1 MRRIARGCLDALDAL
16 AAFSAF
22 AAFARFH
29 RIRFDY
35 PTSRSRQHPFQ
46 MGPQEGD
53 TMKSR
58 KPTRMAAALAFAAVC
73 CTSHAAYAKD
83 SLTLML
89 NYTVN
94 GAVAPF
100 YLGKVKGYYEAEGI
114 DLKLMEGHGSGPT
127 VQAVATHNVDIGYA
141 DFSTMVKVAAMGAP
155 VKAIGVLMQENPT
168 SVVGLADK
176 NIKTPQDI
184 KGKTV
189 AVAPGDASSQLWT
202 MFMNKV
208 GLKDS
213 DFKTITGNPQTT
225 INAVITGQADL
236 LVGFATIPLI
246 SVEQATKK
254 PARAILFADYNVNV
268 ATLSIIARDDMIKD
282 HADLLKR
289 FMRAT
294 AKSVNDSEK
303 DPAAAVD
310 ALLKTLPAAGSRDT
324 MIRTLQATIP
334 FYRTPETE
342 KAPIFHVS
350 AKNIDDSVAA
360 IVQYSKLDPSANV
373 PAKYYTGAFVP

>member
-1 MRRIARGCLDALDAL
+1 
-16 AAFSAF
+16 
-22 AAFARFH
+22 
-29 RIRFDY
+29 
-35 PTSRSRQHPFQ
+35 
-46 MGPQEGD
+46 
-53 TMKSR
+53 
-58 KPTRMAAALAFAAVC
+58 MAVTLAFAAGC
-73 CTSHAAYAKD
+73 CASGAAQAKD
-83 SLTLML
+83 KLTMML

-100 YLGKVKGYYEAEGI
+100 YLGKVKGYYDAEGI
-114 DLKLMEGHGSGPT
+114 DLTLMEGHGSGPT
-127 VQAVATHNVDIGYA
+127 VQAIATHNVDIGYA
-141 DFSTMVKVAAMGAP
+141 DFSTMIKVAAIGAP

-168 SVVGLADK
+168 SVVGLAEK
-176 NIKTPQDI
+176 NIKSPQDI
-184 KGKTV
+184 KGKTI
-189 AVAPGDASSQLWT
+189 AVAPGDASSQLWQ

-246 SVEQATKK
+246 SVELATKK
-254 PARAILFADYNVNV
+254 PAHAVLFADYGVNV
-268 ATLSIIARDDMIKD
+268 ATLSIVARDDTIRD
-282 HADLLKR
+282 NPDLLKR

-294 AKSVNDSEK
+294 AKAVDDSEK

-310 ALLKTLPAAGSRDT
+310 ALLKTLPAAGNRDT
-324 MIRTLQATIP
+324 MIRTLKATIP

-342 KAPIFHVS
+342 HDPIFHVT
-350 AKNIDDSVAA
+350 AKNIADSVAA
-360 IVQYSKLDPSANV
+360 VVKYSKLDKSAND

>member
-1 MRRIARGCLDALDAL
+1 MKQRMITRILG
-16 AAFSAF
+16 
-22 AAFARFH
+22 
-29 RIRFDY
+29 
-35 PTSRSRQHPFQ
+35 
-46 MGPQEGD
+46 
-53 TMKSR
+53 
-58 KPTRMAAALAFAAVC
+58 AALGAIALSCGGQAV
-73 CTSHAAYAKD
+73 AKD
-83 SLTLML
+83 SMTMLL

-100 YLGKVKGYYEAEGI
+100 YLGKLKGYYDAEGI

-141 DFSTMVKVAAMGAP
+141 DFSTLVKVAAMGAP
-155 VKAIGVLMQENPT
+155 VKAIGVLLQENP
-168 SVVGLADK
+168 SAAVGLAEK

-189 AVAPGDASSQLWT
+189 AVAPGDASSQLWA
-202 MFMNKV
+202 MFLNKV

-246 SVEQATKK
+246 SVEIATKK
-254 PARAILFADYNVNV
+254 PARALLFANYNVNV
-268 ATLSIIARDDMIKD
+268 ATLSIIAQNDMIKNNP
-282 HADLLKR
+282 DLLKR

-294 AKSVNDSEK
+294 AKSVAESEK

-310 ALLKTLPAAGSRDT
+310 ALLKIVPGAGSRDT
-324 MIRTLQATIP
+324 MIRTLNATIP

-342 KAPIFHVS
+342 TAPVFHVS
-350 AKNIDDSVAA
+350 AKNITDSVSA
-360 IVQYSKLDPSANV
+360 IVKYSDLDKSANDPSL
-373 PAKYYTGAFVP
+373 YYTSAFVP

>member
-1 MRRIARGCLDALDAL
+1 MKYRTLSRL
-16 AAFSAF
+16 AA
-22 AAFARFH
+22 AAISVAVLC
-29 RIRFDY
+29 
-35 PTSRSRQHPFQ
+35 SN
-46 MGPQEGD
+46 
-53 TMKSR
+53 
-58 KPTRMAAALAFAAVC
+58 AL
-73 CTSHAAYAKD
+73 AKD
-83 SLTLML
+83 SVTMML

-100 YLGKVKGYYEAEGI
+100 YLGKVKGYFDAEGI

-168 SVVGLADK
+168 SVVGLAEK

-208 GLKDS
+208 GLKES

-246 SVEQATKK
+246 SVEQATRK
-254 PARAILFADYNVNV
+254 PAHALLFADYNVNV

-282 HADLLKR
+282 NADLLKR

-294 AKSVNDSEK
+294 ARSVSESEK
-303 DPAAAVD
+303 DPAVAVD

-324 MIRTLQATIP
+324 MIRTLKATIP
-334 FYRTPETE
+334 FYRTAETRN
-342 KAPIFHVS
+342 APIFHVS
-350 AKNIDDSVAA
+350 AKNITDSVSA
-360 IVQYSKLDPSANV
+360 IVQYSKLDKSAND
-373 PAKYYTGAFVP
+373 PARYYTGVFVP

>member
-1 MRRIARGCLDALDAL
+1 MKQRIFTRVFGAAL
-16 AAFSAF
+16 AA
-22 AAFARFH
+22 AAFCTGA
-29 RIRFDY
+29 
-35 PTSRSRQHPFQ
+35 P
-46 MGPQEGD
+46 
-53 TMKSR
+53 
-58 KPTRMAAALAFAAVC
+58 AF
-73 CTSHAAYAKD
+73 AKD
-83 SLTLML
+83 SVTLLL

-100 YLGKVKGYYEAEGI
+100 YLGKVKGYYDAEGI
-114 DLKLMEGHGSGPT
+114 DLQLKEGHGSGPT
-127 VQAVATHNVDIGYA
+127 VQAVATHNVDLGYA
-141 DFSTMVKVAAMGAP
+141 DFSTLVKVAAIGAP
-155 VKAIGVLMQENPT
+155 VKAIGVLLQENPT

-246 SVEQATKK
+246 SVENATKK
-254 PARAILFADYNVNV
+254 PAHALRFADYGVNV
-268 ATLSIIARDDMIKD
+268 ATLSIIANDDTIKSNP
-282 HADLLKR
+282 DLLKR

-294 AKSVNDSEK
+294 VKSVNDSEK

-310 ALLKTLPAAGSRDT
+310 ALLKVLPAAGNRDT

-342 KAPIFHVS
+342 KDPIFHVS
-350 AKNIDDSVAA
+350 AKNISDSVSA
-360 IVQYSKLDPSANV
+360 IVQYSKLDKSAND
-373 PAKYYTGAFVP
+373 PTRYYTSAFVP

>member
-1 MRRIARGCLDALDAL
+1 MKQRIFTRVFGAAL
-16 AAFSAF
+16 AA
-22 AAFARFH
+22 
-29 RIRFDY
+29 
-35 PTSRSRQHPFQ
+35 
-46 MGPQEGD
+46 
-53 TMKSR
+53 
-58 KPTRMAAALAFAAVC
+58 AALCTGAPAF
-73 CTSHAAYAKD
+73 AKD
-83 SLTLML
+83 SVTLLL

-100 YLGKVKGYYEAEGI
+100 YLGKVKGYYDAEGI
-114 DLKLMEGHGSGPT
+114 DLSLKEGHGSGPT
-127 VQAVATHNVDIGYA
+127 VQAVATHNVDLGYA
-141 DFSTMVKVAAMGAP
+141 DFSTLVKVAAIGAP
-155 VKAIGVLMQENPT
+155 VKAIGVLLQENPT

-254 PARAILFADYNVNV
+254 PARALRFADYGVNV
-268 ATLSIIARDDMIKD
+268 ATLSIIANDDTIKNNP
-282 HADLLKR
+282 DLLKR

-294 AKSVNDSEK
+294 VKAVNDSEK

-310 ALLKTLPAAGSRDT
+310 ALLKVLPAAGNRDT

-342 KAPIFHVS
+342 KDPLFHVT
-350 AKNIDDSVAA
+350 AKNISDSVSA
-360 IVQYSKLDPSANV
+360 IVLYSKLDKAAND
-373 PAKYYTGAFVP
+373 PARYYTSAFVP

>member
-1 MRRIARGCLDALDAL
+1 MKYRTFTRLAA
-16 AAFSAF
+16 AAFSV
-22 AAFARFH
+22 
-29 RIRFDY
+29 
-35 PTSRSRQHPFQ
+35 
-46 MGPQEGD
+46 
-53 TMKSR
+53 
-58 KPTRMAAALAFAAVC
+58 AALCGSGSAL
-73 CTSHAAYAKD
+73 AKD
-83 SLTLML
+83 SLTMML

-100 YLGKVKGYYEAEGI
+100 YLGKVKGYYDAEGI

-127 VQAVATHNVDIGYA
+127 VQAVATRNVDIGYA
-141 DFSTMVKVAAMGAP
+141 DFSTMVKVAAIGAP

-168 SVVGLADK
+168 SVVGLAEK

-208 GLKDS
+208 GLKES

-254 PARAILFADYNVNV
+254 PARALLFADYDVNV
-268 ATLSIIARDDMIKD
+268 ATLSIIAHDDTIKNNP
-282 HADLLKR
+282 DLLRR

-294 AKSVNDSEK
+294 AKSVNESEK

-310 ALLKTLPAAGSRDT
+310 ALLKALPAAGPRDT
-324 MIRTLQATIP
+324 MIRTLKATIP

-342 KAPIFHVS
+342 NAPVFHVS
-350 AKNIDDSVAA
+350 ARNISDSVNA
-360 IVQYSKLDPSANV
+360 IVKYSKLDNAAND
-373 PAKYYTGAFVP
+373 PAKYYTGVFVP

>member
-1 MRRIARGCLDALDAL
+1 
-16 AAFSAF
+16 
-22 AAFARFH
+22 
-29 RIRFDY
+29 
-35 PTSRSRQHPFQ
+35 
-46 MGPQEGD
+46 
-53 TMKSR
+53 
-58 KPTRMAAALAFAAVC
+58 
-73 CTSHAAYAKD
+73 
-83 SLTLML
+83 
-89 NYTVN
+89 
-94 GAVAPF
+94 
-100 YLGKVKGYYEAEGI
+100 
-114 DLKLMEGHGSGPT
+114 

-155 VKAIGVLMQENPT
+155 IKAIGVLMQENPT
-168 SVVGLADK
+168 SVVGLAEK
-176 NIKTPQDI
+176 NIKTPEDI

-282 HADLLKR
+282 NADLLKR

-294 AKSVNDSEK
+294 AKAVNDSEK

-324 MIRTLQATIP
+324 MIRTLKATIP

-342 KAPIFHVS
+342 QAPIFHVS
-350 AKNIDDSVAA
+350 TKNINDSVAS

>member
-1 MRRIARGCLDALDAL
+1 
-16 AAFSAF
+16 
-22 AAFARFH
+22 
-29 RIRFDY
+29 
-35 PTSRSRQHPFQ
+35 
-46 MGPQEGD
+46 
-53 TMKSR
+53 MKSR
-58 KPTRMAAALAFAAVC
+58 RLSRMTAALSIAAIC
-73 CTSHAAYAKD
+73 CGSTAAYAKD
-83 SLTLML
+83 SLTMML

-100 YLGKVKGYYEAEGI
+100 YLGKAKGYYDAEGI
-114 DLKLMEGHGSGPT
+114 NLKLMEGHGSGPT

-168 SVVGLADK
+168 SVVGLAEK
-176 NIKTPQDI
+176 NIKTPEDI

-282 HADLLKR
+282 NADLLKR

-294 AKSVNDSEK
+294 AKAVNDSEK

-324 MIRTLQATIP
+324 MIRTLKATIP

-342 KAPIFHVS
+342 QAPIFHVS
-350 AKNIDDSVAA
+350 TKNINDSVAS

>member
-1 MRRIARGCLDALDAL
+1 
-16 AAFSAF
+16 
-22 AAFARFH
+22 
-29 RIRFDY
+29 
-35 PTSRSRQHPFQ
+35 
-46 MGPQEGD
+46 
-53 TMKSR
+53 MKLKR
-58 KPTRMAAALAFAAVC
+58 LWRAAAALGVAAFC
-73 CTSHAAYAKD
+73 CASGSAYAKD
-83 SLTLML
+83 TLSMML
-89 NYTVN
+89 NYTVT

-100 YLGKVKGYYEAEGI
+100 YLGKVRGYYDAEGI
-114 DLKLMEGHGSGPT
+114 DLKLIEGHGSGPT
-127 VQAVATHNVDIGYA
+127 VQAVATHNADIGYA

-168 SVVGLADK
+168 SVVGLAEK

-189 AVAPGDASSQLWT
+189 AVAPGDASSQIWT

-225 INAVITGQADL
+225 INAVITGHADL

-246 SVEQATKK
+246 SVEEATKK
-254 PARAILFADYNVNV
+254 PARAIRFADYDVNV

-282 HADLLKR
+282 NPDLLKR

-294 AKSVNDSEK
+294 AKSVDAAEK

-310 ALLKTLPAAGSRDT
+310 ALLKTLPAAGSRDV

-342 KAPIFHVS
+342 KLPIFHVS
-350 AKNIDDSVAA
+350 AKNIDGSVAS
-360 IVQYSKLDPSANV
+360 IVQYSKLDASANA

>member
-1 MRRIARGCLDALDAL
+1 
-16 AAFSAF
+16 
-22 AAFARFH
+22 
-29 RIRFDY
+29 
-35 PTSRSRQHPFQ
+35 
-46 MGPQEGD
+46 
-53 TMKSR
+53 MKS
-58 KPTRMAAALAFAAVC
+58 KSLKRMAAALSFAAAC
-73 CTSHAAYAKD
+73 CASNSAFAKD
-83 SLTLML
+83 SITLML

-100 YLGKVKGYYEAEGI
+100 YLGKVKGYYDAEGI

-141 DFSTMVKVAAMGAP
+141 DFSTMIKVAAMGAP

-168 SVVGLADK
+168 SVVGLAEK

-254 PARAILFADYNVNV
+254 PAHALLFADYQVNV
-268 ATLSIIARDDMIKD
+268 ATLSIIARDDMIKNN
-282 HADLLKR
+282 ADLLKR

-294 AKSVNDSEK
+294 AKSVADSEK

-324 MIRTLQATIP
+324 MIRTLKATIP

-342 KAPIFHVS
+342 NAPIFHVS

-360 IVQYSKLDPSANV
+360 VVRYSKLDPAANV
-373 PAKYYTGAFVP
+373 PAKYYTSAFVP

>member
-1 MRRIARGCLDALDAL
+1 MKYRTLSRL
-16 AAFSAF
+16 AA
-22 AAFARFH
+22 AA
-29 RIRFDY
+29 I
-35 PTSRSRQHPFQ
+35 SV
-46 MGPQEGD
+46 
-53 TMKSR
+53 
-58 KPTRMAAALAFAAVC
+58 AALCSNAL
-73 CTSHAAYAKD
+73 AKD
-83 SLTLML
+83 SVTMML

-100 YLGKVKGYYEAEGI
+100 YLGKVKGYFDAEGI

-168 SVVGLADK
+168 SVVGLAEK

-208 GLKDS
+208 GLKES

-236 LVGFATIPLI
+236 LVGFATMPLI
-246 SVEQATKK
+246 SVEQATRK
-254 PARAILFADYNVNV
+254 PAHALLFADYNVNV
-268 ATLSIIARDDMIKD
+268 ATLSIIARDDMIRD
-282 HADLLKR
+282 NADLLKR

-294 AKSVNDSEK
+294 ARSVSESEK
-303 DPAAAVD
+303 DPAVAVD

-324 MIRTLQATIP
+324 MIRTLKATIP
-334 FYRTPETE
+334 FYRTAETRN
-342 KAPIFHVS
+342 APIFHVS
-350 AKNIDDSVAA
+350 AKNITDSVSA
-360 IVQYSKLDPSANV
+360 IVQYSKLDKSAND
-373 PAKYYTGAFVP
+373 PARYYTGVFVP

>member
-1 MRRIARGCLDALDAL
+1 
-16 AAFSAF
+16 
-22 AAFARFH
+22 
-29 RIRFDY
+29 
-35 PTSRSRQHPFQ
+35 
-46 MGPQEGD
+46 
-53 TMKSR
+53 MKSR
-58 KPTRMAAALAFAAVC
+58 RLSRMAAALSIAAIC
-73 CTSHAAYAKD
+73 CGSTAAYAKD
-83 SLTLML
+83 SLTMML

-100 YLGKVKGYYEAEGI
+100 YLGKVKGYYDAEGI

-168 SVVGLADK
+168 SVVGLAEK

-282 HADLLKR
+282 NADLLKR

-294 AKSVNDSEK
+294 AKAVNDSEK

-324 MIRTLQATIP
+324 MIRTLKATIP

-342 KAPIFHVS
+342 QAPIFHVS
-350 AKNIDDSVAA
+350 TKNINDSVAS

>member
-1 MRRIARGCLDALDAL
+1 
-16 AAFSAF
+16 
-22 AAFARFH
+22 
-29 RIRFDY
+29 
-35 PTSRSRQHPFQ
+35 
-46 MGPQEGD
+46 
-53 TMKSR
+53 
-58 KPTRMAAALAFAAVC
+58 
-73 CTSHAAYAKD
+73 
-83 SLTLML
+83 
-89 NYTVN
+89 
-94 GAVAPF
+94 
-100 YLGKVKGYYEAEGI
+100 
-114 DLKLMEGHGSGPT
+114 
-127 VQAVATHNVDIGYA
+127 
-141 DFSTMVKVAAMGAP
+141 
-155 VKAIGVLMQENPT
+155 
-168 SVVGLADK
+168 
-176 NIKTPQDI
+176 
-184 KGKTV
+184 
-189 AVAPGDASSQLWT
+189 

-342 KAPIFHVS
+342 MAPIFHVS